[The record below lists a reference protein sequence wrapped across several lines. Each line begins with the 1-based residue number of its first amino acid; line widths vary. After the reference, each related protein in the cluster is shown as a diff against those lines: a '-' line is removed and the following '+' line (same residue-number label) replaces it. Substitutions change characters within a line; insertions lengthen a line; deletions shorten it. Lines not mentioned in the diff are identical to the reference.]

1 MNLFSVLSFERQR
14 MEMRGIFG
22 ARRQSLNA
30 NVQVAKRN
38 VQNKNFVRFNGFF
51 CVSRNLS
58 TGSLNNL
65 NRLDEKTSQ
74 IDIHFSNADIIK
86 CRQIGW
92 IAIERWTKRALTFDK
107 ILMGFHYQ

>member
-38 VQNKNFVRFNGFF
+38 VQN
-51 CVSRNLS
+51 
-58 TGSLNNL
+58 
-65 NRLDEKTSQ
+65 
-74 IDIHFSNADIIK
+74 
-86 CRQIGW
+86 
-92 IAIERWTKRALTFDK
+92 
-107 ILMGFHYQ
+107 

>member
-1 MNLFSVLSFERQR
+1 

-58 TGSLNNL
+58 TGSLDNL
-65 NRLDEKTSQ
+65 NRLDVKKLLESIFISLMQTLLSV
-74 IDIHFSNADIIK
+74 
-86 CRQIGW
+86 
-92 IAIERWTKRALTFDK
+92 DK
-107 ILMGFHYQ
+107 LVE

>member
-1 MNLFSVLSFERQR
+1 

-51 CVSRNLS
+51 CVSR
-58 TGSLNNL
+58 T
-65 NRLDEKTSQ
+65 
-74 IDIHFSNADIIK
+74 
-86 CRQIGW
+86 CRQDH
-92 IAIERWTKRALTFDK
+92 LT
-107 ILMGFHYQ
+107 I